1 MYACCTMLVTRPE
14 ELPDSALKLDRDF
27 LSNHLEL
34 LCESDG
40 WMALE
45 ATLTAAIG
53 LSVCITSVMAQWL
66 IVKTSLV
73 ENVNSAT
80 IKLV

>member
-1 MYACCTMLVTRPE
+1 MLVTRPE
-14 ELPDSALKLDRDF
+14 ELLDSALKLGRNF

-40 WMALE
+40 WMSLE

-53 LSVCITSVMAQWL
+53 LSVCITSVVAQW
-66 IVKTSLV
+66 
-73 ENVNSAT
+73 
-80 IKLV
+80 